1 VWGLRQGPQEPVPG
15 GPPKAVADPGS
26 PAPSWRATPGIGRK
40 PAPRERFAHS
50 DGSDG
55 IAMSSLVFA
64 NGDPMASLG
73 LGTWK
78 AAPGEV
84 GGAVT
89 AALELGYRH
98 LDCASIYGNEAEI
111 GASLERAC
119 AAGGLQRDQLWI
131 TSKLWNDCH
140 APEDVR
146 PALERSLADLGLAYL
161 DLYLIHWPVAHRHGV
176 MMPQEAPD
184 QLSLGQRPIAA
195 TWSAM
200 EELVRAGLVR
210 HIGVSNFSQAK
221 LATLL
226 AEADLA
232 PEVNQVE
239 RHPYLQQPELLAFCQ
254 ANAIQLTAYAP
265 LGSPPAG
272 ATSPLLSD
280 PVISTI
286 AAVHATSAAQVLL
299 AWGIACGTAV
309 IPKSVHPQRLAAN
322 LAAAQLALSASE
334 LAQITAL
341 DRGERFIDGSFWEL
355 PGGPYTLA
363 NLWDEPIG
371 GA

>member
-1 VWGLRQGPQEPVPG
+1 
-15 GPPKAVADPGS
+15 VA
-26 PAPSWRATPGIGRK
+26 
-40 PAPRERFAHS
+40 
-50 DGSDG
+50 
-55 IAMSSLVFA
+55 
-64 NGDPMASLG
+64 
-73 LGTWK
+73 
-78 AAPGEV
+78 
-84 GGAVT
+84 GAVT

-98 LDCASIYGNEAEI
+98 FDCASIYGNEAEI
-111 GASLERAC
+111 GESLKQAF
-119 AAGGLQRDQLWI
+119 AAGRLQRDQLWI

-146 PALERSLADLGLAYL
+146 PALERTLADLGLATL

-176 MMPQEAPD
+176 MMPQQASD
-184 QLSLGQRPIAA
+184 QLSLEQRPIAA
-195 TWSAM
+195 TWRAM
-200 EELVRAGLVR
+200 EALVRAGLVR

-226 AEADLA
+226 AGAELA

-272 ATSPLLSD
+272 ASSPLLGD
-280 PVISTI
+280 PVISAI
-286 AAVHATSAAQVLL
+286 AVAHGSSAAQVLL

-322 LAAAQLALSASE
+322 LAAAQLSLSATE
-334 LAQITAL
+334 LAEITAL
-341 DRGERFIDGSFWEL
+341 DRGERFIGGGFWDL
-355 PGGPYTLA
+355 PGGTYNLA

-371 GA
+371 AA